1 MIVKIITMLQQKKL
15 IYQMIDKCNSYQKL
29 YTAEKRI
36 SALLKI
42 AQDESLLENLSITK
56 QESSKEKAETHVNQT
71 PNVLILENNNEHEEI
86 TNIKNN
92 IKLKL
97 NILMSVIAHKMD
109 PVQRAGETAESNKRD
124 AKNFGRSKQ
133 DSSSLTIALLKT
145 ILNQIKL
152 ILEVAIT
159 NQKIED
165 HKDMNIE
172 QQQPYLPNLE
182 FKKDN
187 QQGRS
192 R

>member
-1 MIVKIITMLQQKKL
+1 MLRQQKL
-15 IYQMIDKCNSYQKL
+15 IYQMIDQCNSYQKL
-29 YTAEKRI
+29 CTAEKRI

-42 AQDESLLENLSITK
+42 TQDESLLQNLSITK
-56 QESSKEKAETHVNQT
+56 QEAPKEKVEIHSNQT
-71 PNVLILENNNEHEEI
+71 PNILILENNNEHEEI

-109 PVQRAGETAESNKRD
+109 PVQRAGETAESNKKD
-124 AKNFGRSKQ
+124 AEKFGRSKK
-133 DSSSLTIALLKT
+133 DSSSLTITLLKT

-159 NQKIED
+159 NQKIEYHED
-165 HKDMNIE
+165 INIE
-172 QQQPYLPNLE
+172 QQPYLPNLE
-182 FKKDN
+182 FQKGN
-187 QQGRS
+187 QQDRS

>member
-1 MIVKIITMLQQKKL
+1 
-15 IYQMIDKCNSYQKL
+15 MIDKCNNYQKL
-29 YTAEKRI
+29 CIAEKRI

-42 AQDESLLENLSITK
+42 IQDESLLQNLSITK
-56 QESSKEKAETHVNQT
+56 QESSKEKAEIYSNQT
-71 PNVLILENNNEHEEI
+71 PNVLILENNNENEE
-86 TNIKNN
+86 TKNIKNN

-109 PVQRAGETAESNKRD
+109 PVERAGETAESNKKD
-124 AKNFGRSKQ
+124 AKNFGRSKK

-165 HKDMNIE
+165 YKDMNMNIE

-182 FKKDN
+182 IQKDN